1 MATESYYK
9 VVLDSNFLL
18 LPFQFRIDI
27 FAELD
32 KLLDVRY
39 EVCVTKGVVEE
50 LKKIKSRHARAA
62 LSIANKFPVIDAGGG
77 VDEALLKLA
86 SKDIIIATNDKF
98 LKEKIRKKGAPVVY
112 LRQRK
117 YLAIDGYIK

>member
-1 MATESYYK
+1 MATESLYK

-39 EVCVTKGVVEE
+39 EVYVTKGVIEE
-50 LKKIKSRHARAA
+50 LKKIKSRHGKGA
-62 LSIANKFPVIDAGGG
+62 LSVANKLRVIETEGS

-86 SKDIIIATNDKF
+86 SKEVIIATNDKF
-98 LKEKIRKKGAPVVY
+98 LKEKIEKKGAPVIY

-117 YLAIDGYIK
+117 YLAIDGYIR

>member
-1 MATESYYK
+1 MATESLYK

-39 EVCVTKGVVEE
+39 EVYVTKGVIEE
-50 LKKIKSRHARAA
+50 LKKIKSRHAKGA
-62 LSIANKFPVIDAGGG
+62 LSVANKLRVIETEGS

-86 SKDIIIATNDKF
+86 SKEVIIATNDKF
-98 LKEKIRKKGAPVVY
+98 LKEKIKNKGAPVIY

-117 YLAIDGYIK
+117 YLAIDGYIW

>member
-1 MATESYYK
+1 MESYYK

-27 FAELD
+27 FVELD
-32 KLLDVRY
+32 RLLDVRH
-39 EVCVTKGVVEE
+39 EVYVTKGVVEE
-50 LKKIKSRHARAA
+50 LKKIKSKHARGA
-62 LSIANKFPVIDAGGG
+62 LAIANKLRVIETEGS

-86 SKDIIIATNDKF
+86 SKNIIIATNDKV
-98 LKEKIRKKGAPVVY
+98 LKEKIRKKGAPVIY

-117 YLAIDGYIK
+117 YLAIDGYIR

>member
-27 FAELD
+27 FTELD

-39 EVCVTKGVVEE
+39 EVCVTKGVVAE

-62 LSIANKFPVIDAGGG
+62 LSIANKLPIIDAEGG

-117 YLAIDGYIK
+117 YLAIDGYIQ